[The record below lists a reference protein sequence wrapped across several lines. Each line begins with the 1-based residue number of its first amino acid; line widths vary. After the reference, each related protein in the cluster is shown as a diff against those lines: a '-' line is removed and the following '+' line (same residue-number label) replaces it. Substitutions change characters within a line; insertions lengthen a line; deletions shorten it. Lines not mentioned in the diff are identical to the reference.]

1 MGEPED
7 LIIDGAFIASR
18 LARQARRRYSPPPA
32 ASVLPL
38 ADVRLE
44 LILNGLFEA
53 PIAAAAAPPP
63 ASVSWLAR
71 SPDTPPIHQR
81 TSRRGRTAFVFSSP
95 RTLDA
100 SAGLECACRGYL
112 LLAVAQT
119 ARVDRRSTAIALAI
133 SDAEVR
139 DRFLIA
145 DAHGVFEWIVRE
157 ARAHSGAAY
166 RSTRRART
174 PPSHHARAV
183 RELSI
188 TAGRARGSRAGCAR
202 ILRHFARSG
211 SATSL
216 NK

>member
-32 ASVLPL
+32 ASDLPL

-95 RTLDA
+95 RSWTLRRA
-100 SAGLECACRGYL
+100 SNVR
-112 LLAVAQT
+112 AVVT
-119 ARVDRRSTAIALAI
+119 FCSRSLRLHVST
-133 SDAEVR
+133 
-139 DRFLIA
+139 
-145 DAHGVFEWIVRE
+145 
-157 ARAHSGAAY
+157 GAARPSPS
-166 RSTRRART
+166 RSAT
-174 PPSHHARAV
+174 P
-183 RELSI
+183 
-188 TAGRARGSRAGCAR
+188 
-202 ILRHFARSG
+202 RSG
-211 SATSL
+211 IDF
-216 NK
+216 